1 MLHEKE
7 FAVVGWIFYD
17 HGEVVSRHGNQ
28 RIKWKGFKRLETG
41 EESSGVGSGLC
52 CGVLKGGAAPLE
64 HRGGSCTKRRC
75 DGLGIT
81 TVSIYLSIYY

>member
-1 MLHEKE
+1 M
-7 FAVVGWIFYD
+7 
-17 HGEVVSRHGNQ
+17 SRHGNQ

-64 HRGGSCTKRRC
+64 HRGGSCTDEVMNDVQIPSKNPTES
-75 DGLGIT
+75 D
-81 TVSIYLSIYY
+81 S